1 MSDELER
8 VQKAKTALHEKFRGR
23 SWFRGVGIAP
33 KAGGM
38 ALRLNADPAQREDA
52 AEIPKEF
59 EGFDVEVV
67 FIDTYKPR

>member
-8 VQKAKTALHEKFRGR
+8 VQKAKDALHEKFGDR

-52 AEIPKEF
+52 AEIPKKFQGF
-59 EGFDVEVV
+59 EVEVV

>member
-8 VQKAKTALHEKFRGR
+8 VQKAKAALQEKFGGR

-52 AEIPKEF
+52 AEIPKKFQGF
-59 EGFDVEVV
+59 EVEVV